1 MKTDEIER
9 LLGHLRAFRGVH
21 SIDTLPTPPPEGLI
35 VCNLDCS
42 HRPGSHWVAIYI
54 AASVEQAEFFDSLG
68 ERPPKLLE
76 SYLDRW
82 LKQWS
87 FNNRQIQSVISDV
100 CGFYCVYFC
109 ILRAKN
115 ITMHAIVAS
124 FSSDT
129 AFNDEYIR
137 AFVCKTINAL

>member
-1 MKTDEIER
+1 MKTDQIEPV
-9 LLGHLRAFRGVH
+9 LGHLRAFRGVY
-21 SIDTLPTPPPEGLI
+21 SIDILPTPPPDGLL
-35 VCNLDCS
+35 VHNLEPS

-54 AASVEQAEFFDSLG
+54 AASTGEYFDSFG

-76 SYLDRW
+76 TYLDRW
-82 LKQWS
+82 LKQWT

-124 FSSDT
+124 FSSNT

>member
-1 MKTDEIER
+1 MNTAEIER
-9 LLGHLRAFRGVH
+9 LLGHLRAFRGVF
-21 SIDTLPTPPPEGLI
+21 SIDTLPNPPPEGLI

-42 HRPGSHWVAIYI
+42 HRPGSHWVAMYI
-54 AASVEQAEFFDSLG
+54 EKSTGEYFDSLG
-68 ERPPKLLE
+68 ERPPKLIE

-82 LKQWS
+82 LNNWT

-109 ILRAKN
+109 ILRTKH